1 VRSPSLLL
9 ALGGSLLLA
18 GCSTLGPDYKAPEAK
33 APAVFRNAAA
43 TPAEAAAPSAIEA
56 WWSVYKDPVLDQLES
71 RALAESPTLA
81 GVAARVR
88 EARLRLGIAR
98 ADRLPS
104 ATLSASSRLAGET
117 SERTIPI
124 PGHPVVYR
132 DSGDSYRLAADAGY
146 ELDLW
151 GRVRRSVEGA
161 EAQFASTLADERAAR
176 LSLGA
181 DIALN
186 YCSLRSLDAEARV
199 LDRTL
204 AQRRDSI
211 SVLRARVDAGYTTE
225 LDVQRAAA
233 DLATVEAEA
242 ADLARR
248 REQLANALTVLVGAD
263 VSGLLA
269 PAEANAL
276 PLPPSITPGL
286 PLEVLR
292 RRPDIASAEATL
304 HARMAEIGVAE
315 AARYPTLRLTGG
327 AGFESNDLGEI
338 LKRPAQFWQLGPSLS
353 MPLFDGGRA
362 KANAAA
368 AVERAEAA
376 RADHRA
382 KTLGALREV
391 EDALVDLRQQ
401 STQADALLRATT
413 AAQTAVDLANLRYT
427 KGLTNYLEVLDS
439 QRTLLQLERS
449 STQLSGSRLASSVRL
464 IRSLGG
470 AW

>member
-1 VRSPSLLL
+1 VKSPALLL

-18 GCSTLGPDYKAPEAK
+18 GCTTLGPDYKAPESK
-33 APAVFRNAAA
+33 APSAFRNAPTPQA
-43 TPAEAAAPSAIEA
+43 TATAPQVIET
-56 WWSVYKDPVLDQLES
+56 WWSVYHDPVLDQLET

-81 GVAARVR
+81 SVAARVR

-117 SERTIPI
+117 SERTLPI
-124 PGHPVVYR
+124 PGHPVTYR
-132 DSGDSYRLAADAGY
+132 DSGDSYRLAADVGY

-161 EAQFASTLADERAAR
+161 EAQFAATLSDERAAR

-186 YCSLRSLDAEARV
+186 YCSLRATEAEGRV
-199 LDRTL
+199 LERTL

-225 LDVQRAAA
+225 LDVQRA
-233 DLATVEAEA
+233 LAELSTVEADA
-242 ADLARR
+242 AELARR
-248 REQLANALTVLVGAD
+248 REQLSNALTVLVGAD
-263 VSGLLA
+263 IASLLQA
-269 PAEANAL
+269 GDTSL
-276 PLPPSITPGL
+276 PPPPSITPGL
-286 PLEVLR
+286 PVEVLR

-304 HARMAEIGVAE
+304 HSRMAEIGVAE
-315 AARYPTLRLTGG
+315 AARYPTIRLTGG
-327 AGFESNDLGEI
+327 AGFESNDLGS
-338 LKRPAQFWQLGPSLS
+338 LLNRPSQFWQLGPSLS

-362 KANAAA
+362 KTNAAA
-368 AVERAEAA
+368 AMERAEAA

-382 KTLGALREV
+382 KTLVALREV

-401 STQADALLRATT
+401 SVQAEALERANA
-413 AAQTAVDLANLRYT
+413 AAQSALDLANLRYS

-449 STQLSGSRLASSVRL
+449 STQVAGSRLASSVRL

-470 AW
+470 SW